1 MYARM
6 KAGKQSQ
13 NNIQPKEVSATCYNK
28 TIPCL
33 CVTPGICIETVNLC
47 WAVYWKGL
55 VQ

>member
-1 MYARM
+1 M

-13 NNIQPKEVSATCYNK
+13 KNIQPKEVSGARYNK
-28 TIPCL
+28 TIPWS
-33 CVTPGICIETVNLC
+33 CVPPGMCFETVNLF